1 MFLVAICYGS
11 IMTLDTQLKG
21 DAVHMEV
28 LWGGNFGNSQQQQ
41 VVQAFHLAL
50 GEVGSD
56 VVWDVNIERVG
67 DSFVLDGIPKA
78 LHRSARRSD
87 TSYDLSAEA
96 IVTAEDL
103 LTVSEQLASTDG
115 DAFQSTLESAIATI
129 EPSLTV
135 SVSSVVQASAATGA
149 PTASPTINPFLAL
162 DQGHDLVI
170 ERQTCPVSQPQIEVV
185 NSDLSIGHFLPTYPV
200 LSDSTVLF
208 SSINLKGDLPA
219 YVSRAGQ
226 EEVYTSVL
234 DFVSSES
241 LENFERVASQ
251 NSQGLRLD
259 CRAQD
264 STIGTYTNTS
274 MAQVY
279 AAILDQATAST
290 RMFRI
295 THNSTHYSGYACIT
309 GSVRCLQTQTCS
321 AVDPELVVLT
331 DTQLDRDTTLVSAT
345 AVEDADFRLFLFSLG
360 NGADA
365 TSISMVAKED
375 ASYSRGAVIDPFSD
389 VVWDSSV
396 NGLVTTRKAATTSLY
411 HVDMVHDHHR
421 RLRLYQAD
429 ADMAASL
436 ADRVLQSAGQSTD
449 TAFLED
455 LYDKDIV
462 KIQAIPLGIMPHYVL
477 NASTGAASK
486 PSVDFDLARG
496 ISGVDVNGTTK
507 YIGPIAQDSVTE
519 LPLQFAIVRL
529 QDAWA
534 STFLPTTLG
543 TAHFNAEHEFT
554 AVDQSGL
561 NILEHVAESNWVV
574 ATQDGKVHK
583 RAIVKAQNVH
593 GLDFGTCIAA
603 DYLNVTFDSGAPALS
618 TRVVQHMS
626 FSPLDTSNYTLA
638 QRTGYEKAYG
648 ESIGVCSH
656 PCDSYTTGVQ
666 IESQV
671 HLDRISSITFET
683 TVATDTL
690 AEQLQSGCSAA
701 CTAAVMESNLYK
713 YAATNTTVVSISSA
727 NVHIVDPLLHLDTTG
742 MIGYDDELPVCAD
755 GYVWGLIMTVV
766 ENEGVL
772 LEGVHDN
779 YNQNQYANVTAF
791 NGIVSA
797 FGHLPTSTHVRWQ
810 HTTGGTYVLDSA
822 NSYATLP
829 VVASRFKAA
838 GTSET
843 FTHSIVTDANLVAT
857 GRVGDTYP
865 VAPRCP
871 STPARF
877 CTNIGLPDTTCDN
890 ERCGVV
896 GYDYAYKGLSNM
908 LWGEEYAAQATGIQK
923 SFFAYPGTRLLQDHD
938 VTSWPV
944 LTEPLVSGETNLI
957 AALGVTE
964 ALAVDF
970 SKLQDATGT
979 ITIGSLFDNGYRQA
993 ACEPQGGT
1001 FARMT
1006 ALQAANTR
1014 AITSIALSVNMSP
1027 LPDLVSATFI
1037 GGSEMVVLNDK
1048 QAFNGDTLT
1057 RGVDWFGNTN
1067 LQVRLR
1073 TRQLF
1078 TNLAPHLPVIHN
1090 IELQADSTETLG
1102 ISCNW
1107 QGYHEVVGPSRSIY
1121 SVTPREVEQL
1131 IKQVED
1137 SELFYGEL
1145 LDGRVVAFKAT
1156 NPAGDYFWETATR
1169 VAFLLTSQG
1178 PCESLTQFTNARITT
1193 LEYSFHSASSN
1204 QYMNYQ
1210 NNANETRMVYL
1221 SGMQAG
1227 TTFGHYAQLAALDV
1241 QPSGLTL
1248 SPISPEMSTTMSTRQ
1263 YTDVA
1268 VGPLN
1273 FDIATTTTVQNMST
1287 VTLEYMESLAFT
1299 HSFVHGFAVTNNSCP
1314 TNTLAD
1320 LRTISYMDGMPHRN
1334 FDNYATESMDTR
1346 GDEWLSYRQM
1356 SKHPAGTFT
1365 TWPKGECVQAYR
1377 IDDVLGHSGSASNFL
1392 VTTTE
1397 LHLDSFG
1404 LSGYHPETE
1413 FAYAVACLKPR
1424 AVGAAFAFDTTE
1436 DPNTISMTPVDLGV
1450 ASCSSMQDMCDAGE
1464 LTVHLRPGTKRGQEF
1479 LQTQMCFNVA
1489 QEPSHYNIQEFGE
1502 WCITSTDVFSDT
1514 TEVTPICV
1522 DNACVSETSANMT
1535 CSNSTIRA
1543 FEYEYGSAFAKHFK
1557 VDSDEVKGML
1567 GAIRLTTIT
1576 FDLGFFS
1583 RVASQVRIKS
1593 FYEVALRQPDGQTR
1607 RLMAVSEARQEI
1619 EAPTSR
1625 RMLQADDIVT
1635 DSIATGGTTIVA
1647 LPECGANFGTG
1658 ELTSQDQLY
1667 CPIKVCNGLIQ
1678 ITNTDDDGL
1687 QQNITCDELN
1697 VTTGVYVLAPES
1709 SDDSDDDTLWIVL
1722 IVIASLN
1729 LAAFVAYR
1737 IYKSYEPVAADAKVD
1752 KVRITD
1758 SKLVVL

>member
-1 MFLVAICYGS
+1 MFMLAICHICYGS
-11 IMTLDTQLKG
+11 MTLDTQLKG

-28 LWGGNFGNSQQQQ
+28 VSGNHFANSQHQ
-41 VVQAFHLAL
+41 VAEAFRLAL
-50 GEVGSD
+50 GEVGSNFA
-56 VVWDVNIERVG
+56 WDVKTKRVG
-67 DSFVLDGIPKA
+67 DKFVLDGTPRDVR
-78 LHRSARRSD
+78 RSARRSD
-87 TSYDLSAEA
+87 TSYDLSGEA
-96 IVTAEDL
+96 VVSDEDL
-103 LTVSEQLASTDG
+103 STVVEQIANTDT
-115 DAFQSTLESAIATI
+115 DAFQSSLESEIAAV
-129 EPSLTV
+129 EPSLTAT
-135 SVSSVVQASAATGA
+135 VSSVAQASVATDA
-149 PTASPTINPFLAL
+149 PTAAPTINPFLSL
-162 DQGHDLVI
+162 DQSHELVI
-170 ERQTCPVSQPQIEVV
+170 ERQTCPVSQPQINVV
-185 NSDLSIGHFLPTYPV
+185 HSDLGIGHFLPTYPV

-208 SSINLKGDLPA
+208 SSINIKGDLPG
-219 YVSRAGQ
+219 YVSRAGK

-234 DFVSSES
+234 DFASSQS

-251 NSQGLRLD
+251 NAQGLRLD

-264 STIGTYTNTS
+264 STIDTYTNTS
-274 MAQVY
+274 MAEVY

-290 RMFRI
+290 RLFRI
-295 THNSTHYSGYACIT
+295 THNSTHYSGYTCVT
-309 GSVRCLQTQTCS
+309 GSVRCLQTQACDT
-321 AVDPELVVLT
+321 VDPELIVLT
-331 DTQLDRDTTLVSAT
+331 DTQLDRDTTLASAT
-345 AVEDADFRLFLFSLG
+345 DVENADFQLFLFSLG

-365 TSISMVAKED
+365 ASISMVGKED

-389 VVWDSSV
+389 VVWDSSL
-396 NGLVTTRKAATTSLY
+396 NALVATRKAATTSLY
-411 HVDMVHDHHR
+411 HIDMVRDHHR

-449 TAFLED
+449 TDFLED

-477 NASTGAASK
+477 NASTGAASQ

-496 ISGVDVNGTTK
+496 ISGVDVNGSTK
-507 YIGPIAQDSVTE
+507 YVGPIAQDSVTE
-519 LPLQFAIVRL
+519 LPLQFAIVQL

-534 STFLPTTLG
+534 STFLPTTLD
-543 TAHFNAEHEFT
+543 TAHFNGEHEFT

-561 NILEHVAESNWVV
+561 TILEHVAESNLVV
-574 ATQDGKVHK
+574 TTQDGKVHK

-618 TRVVQHMS
+618 TRIVQQMS
-626 FSPLDTSNYTLA
+626 FLPLDTSNYTFA
-638 QRTGYEKAYG
+638 QRAGYEKAYG

-656 PCDSYTTGVQ
+656 PCDSYTSGVQ
-666 IESQV
+666 IQSKV

-683 TVATDTL
+683 TIANDTL
-690 AEQLQSGCSAA
+690 ADQLQTGCSGA
-701 CTAAVMESNLYK
+701 CTADVMESNLYK
-713 YAATNTTVVSISSA
+713 YSYTNTTVVSISSA
-727 NVHIVDPLLHLDTTG
+727 TDHIVNPLLQLDTNG
-742 MIGYDDELPVCAD
+742 MIGYDGDLPVCAD

-779 YNQNQYANVTAF
+779 YNQNQYANITAF
-791 NGIVSA
+791 DGIQSA

-810 HTTGGTYVLDSA
+810 HTTGGTYVLDTA
-822 NSYATLP
+822 NSYAALP
-829 VVASRFKAA
+829 VVASRFKAPGA
-838 GTSET
+838 SET
-843 FTHSIVTDANLVAT
+843 FTHSIVTDDNLVAT
-857 GRVGDTYP
+857 GRIGDTYP

-877 CTNIGLPDTTCDN
+877 CTNIGLPDTACDD

-896 GYDYAYKGLSNM
+896 GYNYAYKGLTNM
-908 LWGEEYAAQATGIQK
+908 LWGEEYAALATGIQK
-923 SFFAYPGTRLLQDHD
+923 SFFAYPGSRLLQDHD

-944 LTEPLVSGETNLI
+944 LTEALVSGETNLI

-964 ALAVDF
+964 ALAIDF
-970 SKLQDATGT
+970 AKLQDAAGT

-1006 ALQAANTR
+1006 ALQAPNTR
-1014 AITSIALSVNMSP
+1014 AITSTALSVNMSP

-1067 LQVRLR
+1067 LEVRLR

-1102 ISCNW
+1102 VSCNW

-1169 VAFLLTSQG
+1169 VAFVLTSQG

-1221 SGMQAG
+1221 SGMQPG

-1248 SPISPEMSTTMSTRQ
+1248 SPISPEMITTMSTRQ

-1273 FDIATTTTVQNMST
+1273 FDIATTTTLQNRST

-1334 FDNYATESMDTR
+1334 FDNYATEIMDAR
-1346 GDEWLSYRQM
+1346 GDEWLSYQQM
-1356 SKHPAGTFT
+1356 TKHPAGTFT

-1397 LHLDSFG
+1397 LHLDSLG

-1436 DPNTISMTPVDLGV
+1436 DANTISMTPVDLGV
-1450 ASCSSMQDMCDAGE
+1450 ATCSSMQDMCDAGE

-1479 LQTQMCFNVA
+1479 LQTQMCVNVA
-1489 QEPSHYNIQEFGE
+1489 QEPTHYNIQEFGE
-1502 WCITSTDVFSDT
+1502 WCITSTDIFSDS
-1514 TEVTPICV
+1514 TELTPVCV
-1522 DNACVSETSANMT
+1522 DNACVNETSANMT
-1535 CSNSTIRA
+1535 CSNSSIRA
-1543 FEYEYGSAFAKHFK
+1543 FEYEYGSDSAKHFK

-1583 RVASQVRIKS
+1583 RVASQARIKS

-1607 RLMAVSEARQEI
+1607 RLMAVSEARREI

-1625 RMLQADDIVT
+1625 RMLQADDAVT

-1647 LPECGANFGTG
+1647 LPECDENFGTG
-1658 ELTSQDQLY
+1658 QLTSQDQLY

-1678 ITNTDDDGL
+1678 ITNTNDGL

-1697 VTTGVYVLAPES
+1697 VTGVYVLAGES

-1729 LAAFVAYR
+1729 LIAFVGYR
-1737 IYKSYEPVAADAKVD
+1737 IYKSYRSVPADANVEREG
-1752 KVRITD
+1752 RIE
-1758 SKLVVL
+1758 SKLSVL